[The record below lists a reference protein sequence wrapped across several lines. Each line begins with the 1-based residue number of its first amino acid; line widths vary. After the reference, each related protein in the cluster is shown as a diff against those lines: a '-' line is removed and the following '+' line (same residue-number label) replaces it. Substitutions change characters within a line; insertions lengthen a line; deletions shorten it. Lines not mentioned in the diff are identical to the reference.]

1 MAYGAQQAFG
11 MQSGA
16 FRGKR
21 IAGRSSAAMHL
32 GSVAELQKWMAMSD
46 REAVE
51 QYGMGRHGKVV
62 ERRWIPMWR

>member
-1 MAYGAQQAFG
+1 
-11 MQSGA
+11 
-16 FRGKR
+16 
-21 IAGRSSAAMHL
+21 MHL

-62 ERRWIPMWR
+62 ERCGDAVWREEMESDVEVRLRARDLGWFILGE